1 MEMFVVF
8 FGLYIGWVRLNLIID
23 IYFILLNNGFIF
35 YWLRVYFVWMII
47 FYWKMDILKIFIF
60 LFFINNLN
68 SLFDIL

>member
-68 SLFDIL
+68 RLFDIL

>member
-8 FGLYIGWVRLNLIID
+8 FGLYIDWVRLNLIID

-68 SLFDIL
+68 RLFDIL